1 MKLFKLSF
9 VLTVLMS
16 MAELQ
21 AFAAYDTSTKV
32 QVNGLS
38 YYLDNN
44 NLFAMVTSKNS
55 GEYSG
60 DITIPISFTY
70 QKNKYAVMSIGKG
83 AFQDCSKLTSVTIGD
98 NVRDIGE
105 AAFYGLL

>member
-32 QVNGLS
+32 QVNGLY

-44 NLFAMVTSKNS
+44 NLFAMLTSKNS

-105 AAFYGLL
+105 AAFYGCI